1 MRAPV
6 SSTVKLMKMKQT
18 LSIIWSL
25 LVAFAFSAL
34 LHSTD
39 SDINSLGAAVS
50 STNILSVVM
59 VSLIIVLP
67 MLLCMMFFRHHGLKG
82 FIITLL
88 TISAVQ
94 GTILGFAGS
103 TAQTSN
109 EILVSV
115 LSMIVLSVFVCG
127 IGSLPNVFIAFRK
140 LKTV

>member
-1 MRAPV
+1 
-6 SSTVKLMKMKQT
+6 MKQT
-18 LSIIWSL
+18 LSIIWSF

-39 SDINSLGAAVS
+39 SAISSLGAAFS
-50 STNILSVVM
+50 SPNIVSVV
-59 VSLIIVLP
+59 VVTLIIALP
-67 MLLCMMFFRHHGLKG
+67 MLLCMLFFRNHGWKG

-88 TISAVQ
+88 TISAIL

-109 EILVSV
+109 GIFVSV
-115 LSMIVLSVFVCG
+115 LGMIVLSVFVNG
-127 IGSLPNVFIAFRK
+127 IGSLPNVFITFRK

>member
-1 MRAPV
+1 
-6 SSTVKLMKMKQT
+6 MKQT

-39 SDINSLGAAVS
+39 SAINSLGAAVS
-50 STNILSVVM
+50 NPNTISTIVV
-59 VSLIIVLP
+59 SFIIVVP
-67 MLLCMMFFRHHGLKG
+67 MLLCMLLFRHLGWKG
-82 FIITLL
+82 FLILLL
-88 TISAVQ
+88 TISAVL

-103 TAQTSN
+103 TGQTSN
-109 EILVSV
+109 EIFVSV

-127 IGSLPNVFIAFRK
+127 IGSLPNVYITFRK